1 MENQFATF
9 KPIELNPNPS
19 KEEIAKYYL
28 DNNMSTNSNYLDNFF
43 NIPTS
48 TQSVAE
54 KSSIKSEYNIK
65 ELLKTSYEQLPKIS
79 STPNI
84 EQYSNTTNIPKS
96 ERGTYIMSYL
106 MNKGLTKE
114 QSAGILGNL
123 HAESNLNTEAVGDG
137 GYSFGIAQWHKGRFD
152 KLKKFAIENKKS
164 VSDLNLQ
171 LDFLWHELQTSENS
185 SFKKLITAKTV
196 NEAAKTFAHEFER
209 MKTYSS
215 KREDY
220 ALNYYNM
227 K

>member
-28 DNNMSTNSNYLDNFF
+28 DNNMSTNSSYLDNFF

-48 TQSVAE
+48 TQPTAGNTPV
-54 KSSIKSEYNIK
+54 KSEYNIK
-65 ELLKTSYEQLPKIS
+65 ELLKTSYEQLPKPVS
-79 STPNI
+79 EPTTTSTT
-84 EQYSNTTNIPKS
+84 STTNIPKS

-152 KLKKFAIENKKS
+152 KLKKFALENKKS
-164 VSDLNLQ
+164 ISDLNLQ

-185 SFKKLITAKTV
+185 SFRKLLTTKTV
-196 NEAAKTFAHEFER
+196 NDAAKIFAHEFER
-209 MKTYSS
+209 MKTYSP